1 MNININ
7 KIEIVIAASINMLLI
22 RLILY
27 SMIARNLK
35 IKISIQ

>member
-7 KIEIVIAASINMLLI
+7 KIEIVIAVSINMFLI